1 MKKVFFYII
10 SILDYIISKNNNK
23 IVYTSFPDFSDNSF
37 AMFVYMSNNHP
48 EYQTVWLVDKIE
60 KVDLYKKMTLNYTK
74 NDMYKI
80 IEKNSLIGIYHYL
93 TSKYVFFS
101 HGLYTGVSIPKNH
114 IVVNLWHGMPLKS
127 IAYLD
132 SEFKGIVQKAK
143 YIISTSSAYQEILA
157 KAFRVNKNSVLVTG
171 QPRNDLL
178 ITNTGGILHKF
189 GIKDNYKNIFMWM
202 PTYRRSI
209 FGDIRVDGN
218 ETESLPI
225 MSIKD
230 LDDLNLELKEANY
243 FMFIKLHPMDV
254 LTLKKFNAYTNISII
269 KNDDFEEKG
278 IQLYTLLGSIDVL
291 LTDYSSVY
299 IDFLLTGKPIAFVM
313 EDMEMFANS
322 RGFVFDNPIDYMPG
336 ELITNKEDFFK
347 FLKRPNNHSQYNSVT
362 RKLNSVLENSSENI
376 FIKVIDK

>member
-10 SILDYIISKNNNK
+10 SILDYIIFKNDK
-23 IVYTSFPDFSDNSF
+23 KVVYTSFPDFSDNSF
-37 AMFVYMSNNHP
+37 AMFIYMSNNHP
-48 EYQTVWLVDKIE
+48 EYQSIWLADKME
-60 KVDLYKKMTLNYTK
+60 KIDLYKKMTLNYTN
-74 NDMYKI
+74 NDTYKI
-80 IEKNSLIGIYHYL
+80 VKKNSLIGIYYYL

-101 HGLYTGVSIPKNH
+101 HGLYTGVTIPKSH

-132 SEFKGIVQKAK
+132 SQFKGIVQKAK
-143 YIISTSSAYQEILA
+143 YIISTSSRYQEILA

-178 ITNTGGILHKF
+178 TTSTNDTLQKF
-189 GIKDNYKNIFMWM
+189 GIKGNYKNVFMWM

-230 LDDLNLELKEANY
+230 LDDLNLELKEANS
-243 FMFIKLHPMDV
+243 FMFIKLHPMDI
-254 LTLKKFNAYTNISII
+254 LTLKKFNTYTNISII
-269 KNDDFEEKG
+269 KNDDLEEKG
-278 IQLYTLLGSIDVL
+278 VQLYTLLGSIDVL

-322 RGFVFDNPIDYMPG
+322 RGFVFDNPINYMPG
-336 ELITNKEDFFK
+336 ELITNKESFLK
-347 FLKRPNNHSQYNSVT
+347 FLRKPNNHDQYNSVT
-362 RKLNSVLENSSENI
+362 LKLNSVLENSSENI
-376 FIKVIDK
+376 FTKVINK